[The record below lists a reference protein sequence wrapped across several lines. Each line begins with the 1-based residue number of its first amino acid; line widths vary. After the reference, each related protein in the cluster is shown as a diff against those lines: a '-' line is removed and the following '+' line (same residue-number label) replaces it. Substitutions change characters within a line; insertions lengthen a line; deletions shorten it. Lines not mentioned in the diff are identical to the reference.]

1 MGYVRGLQCKECGAE
16 YPPDRL
22 TVCDACFGPLEV
34 RYEMEAVRAAFTR
47 DALAG
52 RGKDLWRYRE
62 LLPIF
67 DDAVRV
73 DLQPGYTP
81 LRRADN
87 LAAAFHLRDVWVKDD
102 TVNPTYSFKD
112 RPVAVAIAKARE
124 WKLPAVGCASTGN
137 LAAATAAAAAKAHLP
152 CYVFASAHLEP
163 TKLLLPRL
171 YGATV
176 VPVDGTY
183 DDANRVALMTADQR
197 GWGFVNI
204 NLRPYYAEGSKTLL
218 FEVWEQLRFALPD
231 VIIVPMGSGL
241 LLTSIAKAIRE
252 LQDLGQVEDGFTRIV
267 GSQPEGCAPIVRGYE
282 LPDGRPRPVKKPA
295 TIAESLA
302 IGDPASG
309 YEAIQIMRRTRGF
322 ADAPKDE
329 EILEGQ
335 KILARTEGVFAE
347 PAGGTTVATLRR
359 AAEDGR
365 IDRGERVVL
374 LVTGNGLKTP
384 GIWNGAL
391 PPLTPIPPDSAAV
404 DRFLGGGHA
413 G

>member
-34 RYEMEAVRAAFTR
+34 RYETEAVRAAFTR

-62 LLPIF
+62 LLPVF
-67 DDAVRV
+67 DDAARV

-87 LAAAFHLRDVWVKDD
+87 LAAGLHLRDVWVKDD

-152 CYVFASAHLEP
+152 CYVFVSAHLEP

-218 FEVWEQLRFALPD
+218 FEIWEQLGFALPD

-252 LQDLGQVEDGFTRIV
+252 LQDVGQVEDGFTRIV
-267 GSQPEGCAPIVRGYE
+267 GSQPDGCAPIVRGYE
-282 LPDGRPRPVKKPA
+282 IPDGRPRPVKKPA

-309 YEAIQIMRRTRGF
+309 YEAIQIIRRTRGF

-335 KILARTEGVFAE
+335 KVLARTEGVFAE

-374 LVTGNGLKTP
+374 LVTGNGLKAP
-384 GIWNGAL
+384 AVWNGAL
-391 PPLTPIPPDSAAV
+391 PPLTPIPPDPVAV
-404 DRFLGGGHA
+404 DRFLGGGRA

>member
-1 MGYVRGLQCKECGAE
+1 MGYVRGLRCRECGAE
-16 YPPDRL
+16 YPPNRL
-22 TVCDACFGPLEV
+22 VVCEACFGPLEV
-34 RYEMEAVRAAFTR
+34 RYDIDAVRDAFTR
-47 DALAG
+47 DALS
-52 RGKDLWRYRE
+52 RRPHDLWRYRE
-62 LLPIF
+62 LLPVF
-67 DDAVRV
+67 DEASRV

-87 LAAAFHLRDVWVKDD
+87 LAASLGLHDVWVKDD

-124 WKLPAVGCASTGN
+124 WGMPAVGCASTGN

-163 TKLLLPRL
+163 TKLLLPRIF
-171 YGATV
+171 GATV

-183 DDANRVALMTADQR
+183 DEANRVALLTADRR

-218 FEVWEQLRFALPD
+218 FETWEQLGFELPD
-231 VIIVPMGSGL
+231 VIVVPMGSGL
-241 LLTSIAKAIRE
+241 LLTAVDKAVQELRE
-252 LQDLGQVEDGFTRIV
+252 LGQVDDGHPRIV
-267 GSQPEGCAPIVRGYE
+267 GSQPDGCAPIVRGYE
-282 LPDGRPRPVKKPA
+282 SADGRPRPVKHPN

-309 YEAIQIMRRTRGF
+309 FDAIQIIRRTRGF
-322 ADAPKDE
+322 ADAPRDE

-335 KILARTEGVFAE
+335 KLLARSEGVFSE
-347 PAGGTTVATLRR
+347 PAGGTTVATLKR
-359 AAEDGR
+359 AVEDGR
-365 IDRGERVVL
+365 IEPDERVVL

-384 GIWNGAL
+384 AVWNGAF
-391 PPLTPIPPDSAAV
+391 PPLTLVPPDPEAV
-404 DRFLGGGHA
+404 ERFLGGGHL